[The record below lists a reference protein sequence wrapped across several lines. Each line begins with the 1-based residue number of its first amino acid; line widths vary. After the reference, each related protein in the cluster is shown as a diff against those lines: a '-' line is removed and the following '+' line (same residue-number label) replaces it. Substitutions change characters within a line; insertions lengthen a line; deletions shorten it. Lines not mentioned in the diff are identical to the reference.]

1 MRGLAQGRRWSVPS
15 SYSFLENDIGDALGG
30 IDLGQGTRGL
40 RHLHAAGGIF
50 GQITQQRGNAVCQ
63 VSSCFSNTAASRST
77 RYSALRVW

>member
-1 MRGLAQGRRWSVPS
+1 MPS
-15 SYSFLENDIGDALGG
+15 SYSFLKNDIGDALGG

-50 GQITQQRGNAVCQ
+50 GQIAQQCGNAVGQ
-63 VSSCFSNTAASRST
+63 RSVLLQQTAAPRST

>member
-1 MRGLAQGRRWSVPS
+1 MPS

-50 GQITQQRGNAVCQ
+50 GQIAQQCGNAVGQ
-63 VSSCFSNTAASRST
+63 RSILLQQTAAPRST
-77 RYSALRVW
+77 RYSALRV

>member
-1 MRGLAQGRRWSVPS
+1 MRAGQARWHAFF
-15 SYSFLENDIGDALGG
+15 SFLENDIGDALGG

-50 GQITQQRGNAVCQ
+50 GQIAQQCGNAVGRRSVLLQ
-63 VSSCFSNTAASRST
+63 RHRRAAST